1 MHTVIASFSFTLRII
16 IRGIINAEH
25 GCSPESACMLFW
37 GFLIQDIVMYCR
49 LNGKKTVIP
58 T

>member
-1 MHTVIASFSFTLRII
+1 MKEGKYSAYSNSIIASFSFTLRII

-37 GFLIQDIVMYCR
+37 GFLIQDIDV
-49 LNGKKTVIP
+49 L
-58 T
+58 